1 MSSSEVR
8 YHKVQIILHWLIAVI
23 IFYMIGLGLWMVGLP
38 MQHEL
43 PEGEESV
50 RAFWFLQH
58 KSLGLTV
65 ALLIALRVYW
75 RLTHRPPPLPDYVPS
90 WQQRISGVVHF
101 LLYTVMIA
109 MPISGYLQS
118 MYSRFDTYFWGITLP
133 RLAEENAATREIFT
147 DIHQALAYTFIVLLV
162 LHVGAAIKHR
172 MSGTDITSRMSLW
185 H

>member
-1 MSSSEVR
+1 MSSEVMR
-8 YHKVQIILHWLIAVI
+8 YHKVQIILHWLIAAI
-23 IFYMIGLGLWMVGLP
+23 IFYMIGLGLWMVELP

-43 PEGEESV
+43 PEGEKSV

-65 ALLIALRVYW
+65 ALLIAFRIYW
-75 RLTHRPPPLPDYVPS
+75 RLTHRPPPLPDFVPD
-90 WQQRISGVVHF
+90 WQQHVSTGVHYS
-101 LLYTVMIA
+101 LYAVMIS

-133 RLAEENAATREIFT
+133 RLAEENESTREIFT
-147 DIHQALAYTFIVLLV
+147 DIHQALAYIFIALLV
-162 LHVGAAIKHR
+162 IHIGAAIKHR
-172 MSGTDITSRMSLW
+172 TGGKEITSRMSLW

>member
-8 YHKVQIILHWLIAVI
+8 YHKVQIILHWLIAAI
-23 IFYMIGLGLWMVGLP
+23 IFYMIGLGLWMVELP

-65 ALLIALRVYW
+65 ALLIAFRIYW
-75 RLTHRPPPLPDYVPS
+75 RLTHRPPPLPDSIPD
-90 WQQRISGVVHF
+90 WQQRISSGVHF
-101 LLYTVMIA
+101 LLYAVMIA

-133 RLAEENAATREIFT
+133 RLAEADEVTREIFT
-147 DIHQALAYTFIVLLV
+147 DIHQALAYAFIALLI

-172 MSGTDITSRMSLW
+172 ISGKEITSRMSLW